1 MTGET
6 VVEYDASLSHDK
18 TLTVMVNRVLN
29 TSVQRADLILDAYIS
44 CIRTSDCMPM
54 QRQTI
59 VVQFYNIM
67 SVKENGR
74 SCIMNGYEIYTVYK
88 LIHCNCFHV
97 FLLYFSAHK
106 VVTTASYVFYTSHD

>member
-6 VVEYDASLSHDK
+6 VVESDASLSHDK

-54 QRQTI
+54 
-59 VVQFYNIM
+59 
-67 SVKENGR
+67 
-74 SCIMNGYEIYTVYK
+74 
-88 LIHCNCFHV
+88 
-97 FLLYFSAHK
+97 
-106 VVTTASYVFYTSHD
+106 